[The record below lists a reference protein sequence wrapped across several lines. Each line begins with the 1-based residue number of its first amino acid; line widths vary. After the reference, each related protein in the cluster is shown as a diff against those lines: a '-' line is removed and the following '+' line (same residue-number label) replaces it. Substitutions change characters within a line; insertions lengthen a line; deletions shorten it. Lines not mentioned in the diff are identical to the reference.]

1 MPERLDFTSLPTPCY
16 VLDEASVT
24 ASVGLIRAALARHW
38 PNSVLS
44 FSVKTNTL
52 PCLNRLLAEQGVWAE
67 VVSGDEFS
75 LATAC
80 GYPRGRFVCN
90 GASKSDAFIRAAVE
104 SGAILHLDSLSEVG
118 CYLALVGASSSCF
131 GVRVNATEPDFEGEP
146 LSGPLAS
153 RFGLSVRDGDLRT
166 LAELLRR
173 HPNVRLTSL
182 HLHCNTRTRGL
193 TGYRWLVRF
202 FSRIVRDYG
211 LTEVD
216 TLDIGGSFGHDFD
229 RSSDGEGRWP
239 SWNEYFAGIAEEL
252 TREGFVPDRLR
263 LVVEPGSALISG
275 CMSYVTRV
283 VGERT
288 FNGRRVL
295 QIDGSRIHVDP
306 HFARASF
313 RGAVTLVGST
323 PDEDAVSA
331 VYLGGST
338 CLEKDRLETDGAAAR
353 ANVGDLLVVEKT
365 GAYTY
370 GLSPVLFINRPP
382 VVFVRKPDGRVEPAP
397 SCGWA

>member
-1 MPERLDFTSLPTPCY
+1 MPEISRIQDLPTPCF
-16 VLDEASVT
+16 VLDEDGVT
-24 ASVGLIRAALARHW
+24 ASVRGIREALARHW
-38 PNSVLS
+38 PNGVLS
-44 FSVKTNTL
+44 FSFKTNTL
-52 PCLNRLLAEQGVWAE
+52 PCLNRLLAAQGVWAE
-67 VVSGDEFS
+67 VVSGDEFA

-80 GYPRGRFVCN
+80 GYPRGAFVCN
-90 GASKSDAFIRAAVE
+90 GASKSDEFIRAAAD
-104 SGAILHLDSLSEVG
+104 SGSLLHLDSLSEVRRH
-118 CYLALVGASSSCF
+118 LALADGRPTSF
-131 GVRVNATEPDFEGEP
+131 GVRINATEPDFEGEP

-166 LAELLRR
+166 LAELLRQ

-193 TGYRWLVRF
+193 AGYRWLVRF
-202 FSRIVRDYG
+202 FSRIVRDYS
-211 LTEVD
+211 LTEVE

-229 RSSDGEGRWP
+229 RPGDGEGRWP

-252 TREGFVPDRLR
+252 TCAGFSPNRLR
-263 LVVEPGSALISG
+263 LVIEPGSSLVSG

-313 RGAVTLVGST
+313 RGAVTLVGRT
-323 PDEDAVSA
+323 PDEGAVPSA
-331 VYLGGST
+331 YLGGST

-353 ANVGDLLVVEKT
+353 ANVGDLLVIEKT
-365 GAYTY
+365 GAYTC

-382 VVFVRKPDGRVEPAP
+382 PVFVRKPDGCVE
-397 SCGWA
+397 STSLYGWA